1 MNLKTLIMF
10 TILVAMS
17 QNVVAK
23 NWINIHVA
31 SKHERESYQ
40 DGKGNEIHYNENN
53 FGIGFSYS
61 LVSYI
66 DAKGGFFK
74 NSYNKTSWYAGL
86 DMHTSYNNLFAVGI
100 DVGAATGYDETPVSD
115 TKIVPI
121 AMPHLSLIFKNFK
134 FQLGYIPPVSPKL
147 TSVLTFSVSISL

>member
-1 MNLKTLIMF
+1 MF
-10 TILVAMS
+10 TILVAIS

-40 DGKGNEIHYNENN
+40 DGKGNEIQYNENN
-53 FGIGFSYS
+53 FGVGFSYS
-61 LVSYI
+61 LASYF

-74 NSYNKTSWYAGL
+74 NSFNKTSLYAGI
-86 DMHTSYNNLFAVGI
+86 DTHTSYNNVFAVGFDI
-100 DVGAATGYDETPVSD
+100 GLATGYDDTPVSD

-121 AMPHLSLIFKNFK
+121 AMPHLSLIFNRFK

-147 TSVLTFSVSISL
+147 TSVLTFSVSIGL